1 MSSEMIGEE
10 PAVTEDSDLSSIIRE
25 LYAGR
30 IGRIH
35 ALADFCVGG
44 ALCHHFLKDE
54 ADWKI
59 IKRQAFPFPDQLAYD
74 LDWIVRDRASED
86 VQQHYFG
93 DPYSEAWTKDPY
105 HYKWDAGDV
114 EDRDDELEHTL
125 RYYANAMINANDA
138 GDYDDAWVHV
148 DMFLKE
154 FEID

>member
-10 PAVTEDSDLSSIIRE
+10 PAVTEDSDLADIIRE

-54 ADWKI
+54 ADWQKI
-59 IKRQAFPFPDQLAYD
+59 MRQPFPFPDQLAYD
-74 LDWIVRDRASED
+74 LDWIVRDRGSERI
-86 VQQHYFG
+86 QEYYFG
-93 DPYSEAWTKDPY
+93 DSWVEDP
-105 HYKWDAGDV
+105 HDVGDV
-114 EDRDDELEHTL
+114 QDREDELNNAL
-125 RYYANAMINANDA
+125 RYYADAIINANDA
-138 GDYDDAWVHV
+138 GDYDDAWIHA
-148 DMFLKE
+148 DMYLKE